1 MHYVDMPNPAPWRGR
16 NWARNGGRNWAR
28 NGGRN
33 WTRFDMLARNPAEKV
48 IIVTYSEPLARD
60 IAYRVR
66 AILQA
71 P

>member
-1 MHYVDMPNPAPWRGR
+1 MHYVDMPNPAPWR
-16 NWARNGGRNWAR
+16 GRNWAR